1 MLINKKPFNQFH
13 TVFIR
18 AGFFIICMGSYDSP
32 SALTNGNEASYPKDD
47 TNIEITIA
55 YPYERLFKIVLEDK
69 IAPEF
74 MAAHPN
80 IRITFELPYTSYEEG
95 ADRIVKQA
103 KTNELPDVS
112 FQGINQQ
119 RSLITRK
126 LVAPLDKFISRDK
139 GWQSHGVNPGM
150 IEICRFNNQL
160 YGLPFAISTPVIY
173 YNADLVRKAG
183 GDPDDFPTD
192 WEGILKLGSKID
204 ALGSDIYGLFFNYE
218 ITGSWM
224 FQALIFSKGGELM
237 SPDEK
242 KVAFAGE
249 RGRWAMRLID
259 RMVKE
264 GGMPSVPTFRNFGRS
279 NGTGTTISL
288 HQGQLGLAAESSG
301 SITYHLKEIGEKFEL
316 RAAVFPGVVSE
327 IGRLPVGGS
336 VAMMHA
342 KDPRK
347 QEAAWE
353 FIRFVV
359 SPRGQTLQVK
369 HTGYMP
375 SNFLAVRNSDLLGR
389 YYGEHP
395 LEQSAIDQ
403 ILLAKRWYAFP
414 GPNTLKITKVIE
426 KHIRSVVTQEVDPD
440 TALKELVDEVEGLLP
455 K

>member
-1 MLINKKPFNQFH
+1 MLINNKLFNKH
-13 TVFIR
+13 YAVSLRAVFFLLCIGNH
-18 AGFFIICMGSYDSP
+18 ASL
-32 SALTNGNEASYPKDD
+32 SAATSGNEVSYPKDG
-47 TNIEITIA
+47 TKIEITIA
-55 YPYERLFKIVLEDK
+55 YPYGFLFKNVLEDK

-74 MAAHPN
+74 MKEHPN
-80 IRITFELPYTSYEEG
+80 IRVTFEPPYKDYEEG
-95 ADRIVKQA
+95 ADRILEQA
-103 KTNELPDVS
+103 GTNELPSIS
-112 FQGINQQ
+112 FQGINRQ
-119 RSLITRK
+119 RI
-126 LVAPLDKFISRDK
+126 LVKRRLAVPLDNFISQDT
-139 GWQSHGVNPGM
+139 GWQRHGINPRMMELCKFGK
-150 IEICRFNNQL
+150 ET
-160 YGLPFAISTPVIY
+160 YGLPFAISMPVFY

-183 GDPDDFPTD
+183 GDPDNFPTD